1 MNFRKHFDSV
11 QPPLNEEQKRQL
23 TSIFYD
29 VYCDGIQEGRNQIQT
44 KLVEK
49 LLALLETNT

>member
-11 QPPLNEEQKRQL
+11 QPSLNEEQKRQL
-23 TSIFYD
+23 TSILYN
-29 VYCDGIQEGRNQIQT
+29 VYCDGIQEGKNQIQT

-49 LLALLETNT
+49 LLTILETNT